1 VNEPFA
7 HNRQMLDAERRRG
20 AAMQK
25 LEELAEDVAA
35 VHRTIER
42 VIALPDNAE
51 GSMVLVAQGDLLTV
65 HSVIEDIDSELLQ
78 LAGVVADLEMYADL
92 DAGTAIYEYAHLMDA
107 AFEREGQTP
116 ILARLSEKEKLVC
129 ANSIMRRLEN
139 TANPDNPILGRR
151 RVVEI
156 MDRGESLEKL
166 LGVKLKSIIQLAA
179 PNQKPVSLRLVK
191 KEDLDDAQRRTS

>member
-1 VNEPFA
+1 
-7 HNRQMLDAERRRG
+7 
-20 AAMQK
+20 MQK
-25 LEELAEDVAA
+25 LQELAEDVAA

-51 GSMVLVAQGDLLTV
+51 GSMALVAQGDLVTV
-65 HSVIEDIDSELLQ
+65 HSIIEDIDSELLQ

-116 ILARLSEKEKLVC
+116 ILARLSEKEKLAC
-129 ANSIMRRLEN
+129 ANSIMRQLEN
-139 TANPDNPILGRR
+139 TANPNNPILGRR

-166 LGVKLKSIIQLAA
+166 LGVKLKSVIQLAA